1 MNNTINSGNFDLV
14 TPHQELLLK
23 AALLSGEEALE
34 SWRKWQDE
42 IDWEEHLDQG
52 SFRLLPLLYTNLQ
65 KHGVDD
71 PVMGKLKGVY
81 RNAWSKNQTLFH
93 KMARV
98 IDSLQS
104 AGVKTMLLKGASL
117 SLLYY
122 KNNGS
127 RPMADIDVLVPLKQA
142 RQACELLQKAGWTPS
157 PPVSELDLI
166 FGHAVQL
173 KNSLDKEFDLHWRPF
188 NSCCEDYEKDFW
200 DGAIPAK
207 MANVISLAPN
217 PTNMLFHVII
227 HGMAWN
233 PVPSIR
239 WIADA
244 ITMINSDDFSIDW
257 QQLIN
262 MAKRHYLS
270 LRLKSGL
277 QCLYSNFHPAIPP
290 SVMKS
295 AEDLPV
301 SYLEKIE
308 YGFMVKNRDVESAG
322 PYSAFC
328 CHLCRF
334 RRLNSGNVI
343 FPIGKF
349 SRSLQWRMN
358 ARNSYNLAYKGLRLT
373 ANMFF
378 SRPFQVRHR

>member
-1 MNNTINSGNFDLV
+1 MNNYSKSKIYDLV

-23 AALLSGEEALE
+23 AALLSGQDALDA
-34 SWRKWQDE
+34 WQKWQDK
-42 IDWEEHLDQG
+42 IDWNDHLDQG
-52 SFRLLPLLYTNLQ
+52 SFRVLPLLYNNLQ

-93 KMARV
+93 QTAGIV
-98 IDSLQS
+98 DYLQS
-104 AGVKTMLLKGASL
+104 AGIQTMLLKGAPL

-127 RPMADIDVLVPLKQA
+127 RPMADIDVLVSLKQA
-142 RQACELLQKAGWTPS
+142 RHAYELLQKAGWTSS

-173 KNSLDKEFDLHWRPF
+173 KNSFGMEFDLHWRPF

-200 DGAIPAK
+200 DGAIPVK

-227 HGMAWN
+227 HGMVWN

-244 ITMINSDDFSIDW
+244 ITVMNSDDFSINW
-257 QQLIN
+257 QKLIS
-262 MAKRHYLS
+262 MAQRHYLS
-270 LRLKSGL
+270 QRFKKGLKY
-277 QCLYSNFHPAIPP
+277 LYNHFHPAIPS
-290 SVMKS
+290 SVMKLV
-295 AEDLPV
+295 EGLPV

-308 YGFMVKNRDVESAG
+308 YRLMAKNRDIESVGA
-322 PYSAFC
+322 YSAFC
-328 CHLCRF
+328 SHLCRF
-334 RRLNSGNVI
+334 RRLNSGNVN
-343 FPIGKF
+343 FPVGKF

-358 ARNSYNLAYKGLRLT
+358 ARNGYDLAYKGLRIT
-373 ANMFF
+373 ANMVF